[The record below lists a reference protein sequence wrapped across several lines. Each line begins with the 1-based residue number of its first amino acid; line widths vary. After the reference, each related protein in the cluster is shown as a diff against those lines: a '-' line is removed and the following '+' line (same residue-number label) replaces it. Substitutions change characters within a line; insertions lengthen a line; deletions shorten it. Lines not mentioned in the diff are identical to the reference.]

1 MSRKHVVFLGGR
13 SDTGKTASLRFLRE
27 PEGVLYLN
35 FESKDPP
42 FPAKFKCQKV
52 TDPYTLHKISQAI
65 IDKHKEG
72 EKPKFH
78 TMVVDSITACMAL
91 YVTNNI
97 GKDCQNKMAAW
108 GDYGSFYD
116 KWAKQMLPQLEQIV
130 NVIVIAHI
138 DEYEEK
144 GTLKTYV
151 QAPVQGRLK
160 NIGLEADFGVVV
172 HTTIATVDELE
183 NFKNSSLT
191 ITEDEEI
198 EGFKHV
204 LQTLKTKETKDTK
217 IRSPIDMWDRSE
229 TYINADIQLVLDKL
243 NQYYSTEN

>member
-1 MSRKHVVFLGGR
+1 MSKKNIIFLGGR
-13 SDTGKTASLRFLRE
+13 SDTGKTASLRFLKD
-27 PEGVLYLN
+27 PKGVLYLN

-42 FPAKFKCQKV
+42 FPAEFKCQKV
-52 TDPYTLHKISQAI
+52 TDPYTLHTVSQAI
-65 IDKHKEG
+65 IDKAKEG
-72 EKPKFH
+72 TNKFH
-78 TMVVDSITACMAL
+78 TLVVDSITACMAL
-91 YVTNNI
+91 YATKYI

-160 NIGLEADFGVVV
+160 NIGLEADFGLVV
-172 HTTIATVDELE
+172 HTTTVTTEELS
-183 NFKNSSLT
+183 KYQSPLLT
-191 ITEDEEI
+191 VTEDDEI
-198 EGFKHV
+198 EGFKWV

-217 IRSPIDMWDRSE
+217 IRAPIGMWDRSE

-243 NQYYSTEN
+243 NQYYSKGK